1 MKVLIVSGFL
11 GAGKTSF
18 IRHMTD
24 TLLDV
29 DFVIFENE
37 IGETDIDVKVLQE
50 GERSLN
56 VYEMTENKVAR
67 YLVIEEAGEIMAF
80 AGAHIILDQAHV
92 TNIAVRQDCRGRGLG
107 RMITRALMQYASNL
121 GAEYLT
127 LEVRQSNVTAQNLYK
142 SLGFVKVNVRKRYY
156 EDTGEDAWLMVC
168 DRLPPADPDFEED
181 ETSES

>member
-1 MKVLIVSGFL
+1 MAEPVL
-11 GAGKTSF
+11 
-18 IRHMTD
+18 RRMTIS
-24 TLLDV
+24 DV
-29 DFVIFENE
+29 PAVHRLEEAIFSMPWSEKDF
-37 IGETDIDVKVLQE
+37 
-50 GERSLN
+50 

-67 YLVIEEAGEIMAF
+67 YLVIEEAGEIIAF

-168 DRLPPADPDFEED
+168 DKLPVADPDFEED
-181 ETSES
+181 ETREE

>member
-1 MKVLIVSGFL
+1 MAEPVL
-11 GAGKTSF
+11 
-18 IRHMTD
+18 RRM

-29 DFVIFENE
+29 PAVHRLEEAIFSMPWSEKDF
-37 IGETDIDVKVLQE
+37 
-50 GERSLN
+50 

-67 YLVIEEAGEIMAF
+67 YLVIEEAGEIIAF

-168 DRLPPADPDFEED
+168 DQLPVADPDFEED
-181 ETSES
+181 ETIEA

>member
-1 MKVLIVSGFL
+1 MAEPIL
-11 GAGKTSF
+11 
-18 IRHMTD
+18 RRMT
-24 TLLDV
+24 LSDV
-29 DFVIFENE
+29 PAVHRLEQAIFSMPWSEKDF
-37 IGETDIDVKVLQE
+37 
-50 GERSLN
+50 

-67 YLVIEEAGEIMAF
+67 YLVIEEAGEIIAF

-168 DRLPPADPDFEED
+168 DQLPPAEPDFEED
-181 ETSES
+181 ETCES

>member
-1 MKVLIVSGFL
+1 MAEPVL
-11 GAGKTSF
+11 
-18 IRHMTD
+18 RRMTIS
-24 TLLDV
+24 DV
-29 DFVIFENE
+29 PAVHRLEQAIFSMPWSEKDF
-37 IGETDIDVKVLQE
+37 
-50 GERSLN
+50 

-67 YLVIEEAGEIMAF
+67 YLVIEEAGEIIAF

-142 SLGFVKVNVRKRYY
+142 SLSFVKVNVRKRYY

-168 DRLPPADPDFEED
+168 DKLPVADPDFEED
-181 ETSES
+181 ETREE

>member
-1 MKVLIVSGFL
+1 MAEPVL
-11 GAGKTSF
+11 
-18 IRHMTD
+18 RRM

-29 DFVIFENE
+29 PAVHRLEEAIFSMPWSEKDF
-37 IGETDIDVKVLQE
+37 
-50 GERSLN
+50 

-67 YLVIEEAGEIMAF
+67 YLVIEQAGEIVAF

-127 LEVRQSNVTAQNLYK
+127 LEVRQSNATAQNLYK

-168 DRLPPADPDFEED
+168 DQLPAAEPDFEED

>member
-1 MKVLIVSGFL
+1 MAEPVL
-11 GAGKTSF
+11 
-18 IRHMTD
+18 RRMT
-24 TLLDV
+24 LSDV
-29 DFVIFENE
+29 PAVHRLEQAIFSMPWSEKDF
-37 IGETDIDVKVLQE
+37 
-50 GERSLN
+50 

-67 YLVIEEAGEIMAF
+67 YLVIEEAGEIIAF

-168 DRLPPADPDFEED
+168 DQLPAAEPDFEED
-181 ETSES
+181 ETREA

>member
-1 MKVLIVSGFL
+1 MAEPIL
-11 GAGKTSF
+11 
-18 IRHMTD
+18 RRMT
-24 TLLDV
+24 LSDV
-29 DFVIFENE
+29 PAVHRLEEAIFSMPWSEKDF
-37 IGETDIDVKVLQE
+37 
-50 GERSLN
+50 

-67 YLVIEEAGEIMAF
+67 YLVIEEAGEIIAF

-168 DRLPPADPDFEED
+168 DQLPAADPDFEED

>member
-1 MKVLIVSGFL
+1 MAEPVL
-11 GAGKTSF
+11 
-18 IRHMTD
+18 RRMT
-24 TLLDV
+24 LSDV
-29 DFVIFENE
+29 PAVHRLEQAIFSMPWSEKDF
-37 IGETDIDVKVLQE
+37 
-50 GERSLN
+50 

-67 YLVIEEAGEIMAF
+67 YLVIEEAGEIIAF

-168 DRLPPADPDFEED
+168 DQLPPADPDFTED
-181 ETSES
+181 ETREA

>member
-1 MKVLIVSGFL
+1 MAEPVL
-11 GAGKTSF
+11 
-18 IRHMTD
+18 RRMTIS
-24 TLLDV
+24 DV
-29 DFVIFENE
+29 PAVHRLEEAIFSMPWSEKDF
-37 IGETDIDVKVLQE
+37 
-50 GERSLN
+50 

-67 YLVIEEAGEIMAF
+67 YLVIEEAGEIIAF

-168 DRLPPADPDFEED
+168 DQLPAAEPDFEET
-181 ETSES
+181 ETLDS

>member
-1 MKVLIVSGFL
+1 MAEPVL
-11 GAGKTSF
+11 
-18 IRHMTD
+18 RRMTIS
-24 TLLDV
+24 DV
-29 DFVIFENE
+29 PAVHRLEEAIFSMPWSEKDF
-37 IGETDIDVKVLQE
+37 
-50 GERSLN
+50 

-67 YLVIEEAGEIMAF
+67 YLVIEETGDIKAF

-107 RMITRALMQYASNL
+107 RMITYALMQYASNL

-127 LEVRQSNVTAQNLYK
+127 LEVRQSNVKAQNLYK

-168 DRLPPADPDFEED
+168 DQLPAAEPDFEET
-181 ETSES
+181 ETLDS

>member
-1 MKVLIVSGFL
+1 MAEPVL
-11 GAGKTSF
+11 
-18 IRHMTD
+18 RRMT
-24 TLLDV
+24 LADV
-29 DFVIFENE
+29 PAVHRLEEAIFSMPWSEKDF
-37 IGETDIDVKVLQE
+37 
-50 GERSLN
+50 

-67 YLVIEEAGEIMAF
+67 YLVIEEAGEIIAF

-127 LEVRQSNVTAQNLYK
+127 LEVRQSNAAAQNLYK

-168 DRLPPADPDFEED
+168 DQLPAAEPDFEED

>member
-1 MKVLIVSGFL
+1 MAEPIL
-11 GAGKTSF
+11 
-18 IRHMTD
+18 RRMT
-24 TLLDV
+24 LSDV
-29 DFVIFENE
+29 PAVHRLEEAIFSMPWSEKDF
-37 IGETDIDVKVLQE
+37 
-50 GERSLN
+50 

-67 YLVIEEAGEIMAF
+67 YLVIEEAGEIIAF

-127 LEVRQSNVTAQNLYK
+127 LEVRQSNATAQNLYK

-168 DRLPPADPDFEED
+168 DKLPVADPDFEED
-181 ETSES
+181 ETREE

>member
-1 MKVLIVSGFL
+1 MAEPVL
-11 GAGKTSF
+11 
-18 IRHMTD
+18 RRMT
-24 TLLDV
+24 LSDV
-29 DFVIFENE
+29 PAVHRLEEAIFSMPWSEKDF
-37 IGETDIDVKVLQE
+37 
-50 GERSLN
+50 

-67 YLVIEEAGEIMAF
+67 YLVIEEAGEIIAF

-127 LEVRQSNVTAQNLYK
+127 LEVRQSNAAAQNLYK

-168 DRLPPADPDFEED
+168 DQLPAAEPDFTED
-181 ETSES
+181 ETREA

>member
-1 MKVLIVSGFL
+1 MAEPVL
-11 GAGKTSF
+11 
-18 IRHMTD
+18 RRM

-29 DFVIFENE
+29 PAVHRLEEAIFSMPWSEKDF
-37 IGETDIDVKVLQE
+37 
-50 GERSLN
+50 

-67 YLVIEEAGEIMAF
+67 YLVIEEAGEIIAF

-168 DRLPPADPDFEED
+168 DQLPAAEPDFEED

>member
-1 MKVLIVSGFL
+1 MAEPVL
-11 GAGKTSF
+11 
-18 IRHMTD
+18 RRMTIS
-24 TLLDV
+24 DV
-29 DFVIFENE
+29 AAVHRLEEAIFSMPWSEKDF
-37 IGETDIDVKVLQE
+37 
-50 GERSLN
+50 

-67 YLVIEEAGEIMAF
+67 YLVIEEAGEIIAF

-127 LEVRQSNVTAQNLYK
+127 LEVRQSNATAQNLYK

-168 DRLPPADPDFEED
+168 DQLPAAEPDFEET
-181 ETSES
+181 ETLDS

>member
-1 MKVLIVSGFL
+1 MAEPVL
-11 GAGKTSF
+11 
-18 IRHMTD
+18 RRMT
-24 TLLDV
+24 LSDV
-29 DFVIFENE
+29 PAVHRLEQAIFSMPWSEKDF
-37 IGETDIDVKVLQE
+37 
-50 GERSLN
+50 

-67 YLVIEEAGEIMAF
+67 YLVIEEAGEIIAF

-127 LEVRQSNVTAQNLYK
+127 LEVRQSNATAQNLYK
-142 SLGFVKVNVRKRYY
+142 SLGFVKVSVRKRYY

-168 DRLPPADPDFEED
+168 DQLPPAEPDFEED

>member
-1 MKVLIVSGFL
+1 MAEPVL
-11 GAGKTSF
+11 
-18 IRHMTD
+18 RRM

-29 DFVIFENE
+29 PAVHRLEETIFSMPWSEKDF
-37 IGETDIDVKVLQE
+37 
-50 GERSLN
+50 

-67 YLVIEEAGEIMAF
+67 YLVIEEAGEIIAF

-127 LEVRQSNVTAQNLYK
+127 LEVRQSNATAQNLYK

-168 DRLPPADPDFEED
+168 DQLPPADPDFTED
-181 ETSES
+181 ETREA

>member
-1 MKVLIVSGFL
+1 MAEPVL
-11 GAGKTSF
+11 
-18 IRHMTD
+18 RRMTIS
-24 TLLDV
+24 DV
-29 DFVIFENE
+29 PAIHRLEQAIFSMPWSEKDF
-37 IGETDIDVKVLQE
+37 
-50 GERSLN
+50 

-67 YLVIEEAGEIMAF
+67 YLVIEEAGEIIAF

-156 EDTGEDAWLMVC
+156 EDTGEDALLMVC
-168 DRLPPADPDFEED
+168 DQLPPAEPDFEED

>member
-1 MKVLIVSGFL
+1 MAEPVL
-11 GAGKTSF
+11 
-18 IRHMTD
+18 RRMTIS
-24 TLLDV
+24 DV
-29 DFVIFENE
+29 AAVHGLEEAIFSMPWSEKDF
-37 IGETDIDVKVLQE
+37 
-50 GERSLN
+50 

-67 YLVIEEAGEIMAF
+67 YLVIEQAGEIVAF

-127 LEVRQSNVTAQNLYK
+127 LEVRQSNAAAQNLYK
-142 SLGFVKVNVRKRYY
+142 SLGFVKVSVRKRYY

-168 DRLPPADPDFEED
+168 DQLPPADPDFTED
-181 ETSES
+181 ETSEA

>member
-1 MKVLIVSGFL
+1 M
-11 GAGKTSF
+11 
-18 IRHMTD
+18 
-24 TLLDV
+24 
-29 DFVIFENE
+29 
-37 IGETDIDVKVLQE
+37 
-50 GERSLN
+50 
-56 VYEMTENKVAR
+56 
-67 YLVIEEAGEIMAF
+67 
-80 AGAHIILDQAHV
+80 

-168 DRLPPADPDFEED
+168 DQLPPAEPDFEED
-181 ETSES
+181 ETIEA

>member
-1 MKVLIVSGFL
+1 MAEPVL
-11 GAGKTSF
+11 
-18 IRHMTD
+18 RRMTIS
-24 TLLDV
+24 DV
-29 DFVIFENE
+29 AAVHRLEEAIFSMPWSEKDF
-37 IGETDIDVKVLQE
+37 
-50 GERSLN
+50 

-67 YLVIEEAGEIMAF
+67 YLVIEEAGEIIAF

-127 LEVRQSNVTAQNLYK
+127 LEVRQSNATAQNLYN

-168 DRLPPADPDFEED
+168 DKLPVADPDFEED
-181 ETSES
+181 ETIEA

>member
-1 MKVLIVSGFL
+1 MAEPVL
-11 GAGKTSF
+11 
-18 IRHMTD
+18 RRMT
-24 TLLDV
+24 LADV
-29 DFVIFENE
+29 PAVHRLEEAIFSMPWSEKDF
-37 IGETDIDVKVLQE
+37 
-50 GERSLN
+50 

-67 YLVIEEAGEIMAF
+67 YLVIEEAGEIIAF

-168 DRLPPADPDFEED
+168 DQLPPADPDFTED
-181 ETSES
+181 ETREA

>member
-1 MKVLIVSGFL
+1 MAEPVL
-11 GAGKTSF
+11 
-18 IRHMTD
+18 RRMT
-24 TLLDV
+24 LSDV
-29 DFVIFENE
+29 PAVHRLEQAIFSMPWSEKDF
-37 IGETDIDVKVLQE
+37 
-50 GERSLN
+50 

-67 YLVIEEAGEIMAF
+67 YLVIEEAGEIIAF

-127 LEVRQSNVTAQNLYK
+127 LEVRQSNVKAQNLYK

-168 DRLPPADPDFEED
+168 DKLPVADPDFEED
-181 ETSES
+181 ETREE

>member
-1 MKVLIVSGFL
+1 MAEPVL
-11 GAGKTSF
+11 
-18 IRHMTD
+18 RRMT
-24 TLLDV
+24 LSDV
-29 DFVIFENE
+29 PAVHRLEEAIFSMPWSEKDF
-37 IGETDIDVKVLQE
+37 
-50 GERSLN
+50 

-67 YLVIEEAGEIMAF
+67 YLVIEEAGEIIAF

-168 DRLPPADPDFEED
+168 DQLPPAEPDFEED
-181 ETSES
+181 ETIEA

>member
-1 MKVLIVSGFL
+1 MAEPVL
-11 GAGKTSF
+11 
-18 IRHMTD
+18 RRMT
-24 TLLDV
+24 L
-29 DFVIFENE
+29 
-37 IGETDIDVKVLQE
+37 IDVPAVHRLEQAIFSMPWSEKDF
-50 GERSLN
+50 

-67 YLVIEEAGEIMAF
+67 YLVIEETGEIIAF

-142 SLGFVKVNVRKRYY
+142 SLSFVKVNVRKRYY

-168 DRLPPADPDFEED
+168 DKLPVADPDFEED
-181 ETSES
+181 ETREE

>member
-1 MKVLIVSGFL
+1 MAEPVL
-11 GAGKTSF
+11 
-18 IRHMTD
+18 RRMT
-24 TLLDV
+24 LSDV
-29 DFVIFENE
+29 PAVHRLEEAIFSMPWSEKDF
-37 IGETDIDVKVLQE
+37 
-50 GERSLN
+50 

-67 YLVIEEAGEIMAF
+67 YLVIEEAGEIIAF

-168 DRLPPADPDFEED
+168 DKLPVADPDFEED
-181 ETSES
+181 ETREE

>member
-1 MKVLIVSGFL
+1 M
-11 GAGKTSF
+11 AGP
-18 IRHMTD
+18 ILRRMTIS
-24 TLLDV
+24 DV
-29 DFVIFENE
+29 PAVHRLEETIFSMPWSAKDF
-37 IGETDIDVKVLQE
+37 
-50 GERSLN
+50 

-67 YLVIEEAGEIMAF
+67 YLVIEEAGEIIAF

-127 LEVRQSNVTAQNLYK
+127 LEVRQSNAAAQNLYK
-142 SLGFVKVNVRKRYY
+142 SLGFVKVSVRKRYY

-168 DRLPPADPDFEED
+168 DQLPPAEPDFEED
-181 ETSES
+181 ETCES

>member
-1 MKVLIVSGFL
+1 MAEPFL
-11 GAGKTSF
+11 
-18 IRHMTD
+18 RRMT
-24 TLLDV
+24 LSDV
-29 DFVIFENE
+29 PAVHRLEEVIFSTPWTEK
-37 IGETDIDVKVLQE
+37 DF
-50 GERSLN
+50 

-67 YLVIEEAGEIMAF
+67 YLVIEEAGEIVAF

-107 RMITRALMQYASNL
+107 RMITRSLMQYASNL

-127 LEVRQSNVTAQNLYK
+127 LEVRQSNVKAQNLYK

-168 DRLPPADPDFEED
+168 DQLPAADPDFEED

>member
-1 MKVLIVSGFL
+1 MAEPVL
-11 GAGKTSF
+11 
-18 IRHMTD
+18 RRM

-29 DFVIFENE
+29 PAVHRLEEAIFSMPWSEKDF
-37 IGETDIDVKVLQE
+37 
-50 GERSLN
+50 

-67 YLVIEEAGEIMAF
+67 YLVIEEAGEIIAF

-142 SLGFVKVNVRKRYY
+142 SLGFVKVNVRKHYY

-168 DRLPPADPDFEED
+168 DKLPAADPDFEED
-181 ETSES
+181 ETCES

>member
-1 MKVLIVSGFL
+1 MAEPIL
-11 GAGKTSF
+11 
-18 IRHMTD
+18 RRMT
-24 TLLDV
+24 LSDV
-29 DFVIFENE
+29 PAVHRLEEAIFSMPWSEKDF
-37 IGETDIDVKVLQE
+37 
-50 GERSLN
+50 

-67 YLVIEEAGEIMAF
+67 YLVIEEAGEIIAF

-127 LEVRQSNVTAQNLYK
+127 LEVRQSNATAQNLYK

-168 DRLPPADPDFEED
+168 DQLPAAEPDFEET
-181 ETSES
+181 ETLDS

>member
-1 MKVLIVSGFL
+1 MAEPVL
-11 GAGKTSF
+11 
-18 IRHMTD
+18 RRMT
-24 TLLDV
+24 LSDV
-29 DFVIFENE
+29 PAVHRLEEAIFSMPWSEKDF
-37 IGETDIDVKVLQE
+37 
-50 GERSLN
+50 

-67 YLVIEEAGEIMAF
+67 YLVIEEAGEIIAF

-127 LEVRQSNVTAQNLYK
+127 LEVRQSNATAQNLYK

-168 DRLPPADPDFEED
+168 DQLPAADPDFEED
-181 ETSES
+181 ETREE

>member
-1 MKVLIVSGFL
+1 MAEPVL
-11 GAGKTSF
+11 
-18 IRHMTD
+18 RRMT
-24 TLLDV
+24 LSDV
-29 DFVIFENE
+29 PAVHRLEEAIFSMPWSEKDF
-37 IGETDIDVKVLQE
+37 
-50 GERSLN
+50 

-67 YLVIEEAGEIMAF
+67 YLVIEEAGEIIAF

-127 LEVRQSNVTAQNLYK
+127 LEVRQSNVKAQNLYK

-168 DRLPPADPDFEED
+168 DQLPPAEPDFEED
-181 ETSES
+181 ETCES

>member
-1 MKVLIVSGFL
+1 MAEPIL
-11 GAGKTSF
+11 
-18 IRHMTD
+18 RRMTIS
-24 TLLDV
+24 DV
-29 DFVIFENE
+29 PAVHRLEETIFSMPWSEKDF
-37 IGETDIDVKVLQE
+37 
-50 GERSLN
+50 

-67 YLVIEEAGEIMAF
+67 YLVIEEAGEIIAF

-127 LEVRQSNVTAQNLYK
+127 LEVRQSNATAQNLYK

-168 DRLPPADPDFEED
+168 DQLPPAEPDFEED

>member
-1 MKVLIVSGFL
+1 MAEPVL
-11 GAGKTSF
+11 
-18 IRHMTD
+18 RRMTIS
-24 TLLDV
+24 DV
-29 DFVIFENE
+29 PAVHRLEEAIFSMPWNEKDF
-37 IGETDIDVKVLQE
+37 
-50 GERSLN
+50 

-67 YLVIEEAGEIMAF
+67 YLVIEEAGEIIAF

-168 DRLPPADPDFEED
+168 DQLPAADPDFEED

>member
-1 MKVLIVSGFL
+1 MAEPVL
-11 GAGKTSF
+11 
-18 IRHMTD
+18 RRMTIS
-24 TLLDV
+24 DV
-29 DFVIFENE
+29 PAVHRLEEAIFSMPWSEKDF
-37 IGETDIDVKVLQE
+37 
-50 GERSLN
+50 

-67 YLVIEEAGEIMAF
+67 YLVIEEAGEIIAF

-168 DRLPPADPDFEED
+168 DQLPPAEPDFEED
-181 ETSES
+181 ETIEA